1 MKLATFARVGGLS
14 TAACT
19 ALVLLAGGVAQADQ
33 AAGNACAA
41 SLTPDGKAIYSAVMA
56 AGDSG
61 DLRSIVT
68 DTTKSLAMSGQID
81 RGNARSNA
89 QAAAQCLEQARS

>member
-1 MKLATFARVGGLS
+1 MMLATFARAGGLS
-14 TAACT
+14 TAACA
-19 ALVLLAGGVAQADQ
+19 ALVLLAGGMARADQ

-61 DLRSIVT
+61 DLRTIVT

-81 RGNARSNA
+81 RGNARANA
-89 QAAAQCLEQARS
+89 QAAGQCLEQARS

>member
-1 MKLATFARVGGLS
+1 MMLRSFARVGGLS
-14 TAACT
+14 TAACA
-19 ALVLLAGGVAQADQ
+19 ALVLLASGAARADQ

-41 SLTPDGKAIYSAVMA
+41 SLNADGKAIYSAVMA

-61 DLRSIVT
+61 DLRTIVT

-81 RGNARSNA
+81 RGNARANA

>member
-1 MKLATFARVGGLS
+1 MMLRSFARAAGLS
-14 TAACT
+14 TAACA
-19 ALVLLAGGVAQADQ
+19 ALVLMASGGARADQ

-41 SLTPDGKAIYSAVMA
+41 SLTADGKAIYAAVMA

-61 DLRSIVT
+61 DLRTIVT

-81 RGNARSNA
+81 RGSARSNA
-89 QAAAQCLEQARS
+89 EAAGQCLEQARS

>member
-1 MKLATFARVGGLS
+1 MNLATFGRKNLLS
-14 TAACT
+14 FAAAA
-19 ALVLLAGGVAQADQ
+19 ALLSLAGGVAHADQ

-61 DLRSIVT
+61 DIRTIVT

>member
-1 MKLATFARVGGLS
+1 MMLRSFARVGGLS
-14 TAACT
+14 TAACA
-19 ALVLLAGGVAQADQ
+19 ALVLLASGAARADQ

-41 SLTPDGKAIYSAVMA
+41 SLN
-56 AGDSG
+56 
-61 DLRSIVT
+61 IVT

-81 RGNARSNA
+81 RGNARANA